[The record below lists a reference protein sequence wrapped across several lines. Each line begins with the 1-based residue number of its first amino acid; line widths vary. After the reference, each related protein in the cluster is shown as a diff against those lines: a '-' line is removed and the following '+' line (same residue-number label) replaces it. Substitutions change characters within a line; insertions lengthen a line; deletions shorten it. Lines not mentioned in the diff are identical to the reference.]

1 MNNRLNNAEEW
12 IRALEDRIMEI
23 TRSEQQTDKWGEKN
37 ESNMQDLWDNVK
49 HDNLC
54 IIGVPKKRS
63 EMGIKNIFEETMTEN
78 SNWKKEIDIQVKE
91 AQRVTKKGWN
101 QTDSHQGIIS

>member
-1 MNNRLNNAEEW
+1 
-12 IRALEDRIMEI
+12 MEI

-54 IIGVPKKRS
+54 IIGVPKR
-63 EMGIKNIFEETMTEN
+63 EERWG
-78 SNWKKEIDIQVKE
+78 SKIYLKKL
-91 AQRVTKKGWN
+91 
-101 QTDSHQGIIS
+101 